1 MLCMP
6 LLRRWLSKP
15 PRHITA
21 ITVGLM
27 AITVGLMPGGTVVT
41 GVSITNGGTATTKVT
56 GTIAAGDPDFRG
68 LLFRKTGTAADGSA
82 VEANG

>member
-15 PRHITA
+15 LRHIT
-21 ITVGLM
+21 